1 MNLRR
6 RIQATS
12 SIPPT
17 AKLTTREVVNVV
29 VVEFNAVSAFA
40 LGGQRLVKYDEIIG
54 TYVPVYAILAPSLY
68 TDRCPSP
75 FARLRCKVGCC

>member
-1 MNLRR
+1 MKRR
-6 RIQATS
+6 SKIQATNS
-12 SIPPT
+12 TPPT

-40 LGGQRLVKYDEIIG
+40 LDRQRLVKYDEIDG

-68 TDRCPSP
+68 TGRFPSSFTRP
-75 FARLRCKVGCC
+75 RCKVWY